1 MSRHKQLVRVIDS
14 PDTDRIVVDGLTT
27 VKMHII
33 PFARIYG
40 SPALSF
46 YGYDRSFKFYKLH
59 NSKADVDIWLPV
71 EGDSIKYYNS
81 VLRVDSLIKRHK
93 ESVALRVIEDFN
105 PPDDCLPIPKHI
117 I

>member
-33 PFARIYG
+33 PFARIY
-40 SPALSF
+40 ATRDLYR

-71 EGDSIKYYNS
+71 DNIK
-81 VLRVDSLIKRHK
+81 VKGKEFQPEPLIKRHR
-93 ESVALRVIEDFN
+93 ESVALRVIDDFSSVS
-105 PPDDCLPIPKHI
+105 
-117 I
+117 